1 MTRLSGSLR
10 LLHPQLAE
18 IVFQFED
25 AQARL
30 HKLEARTPD
39 DRWGARSRPDRWSIG
54 ECIAHLNLTSKAY
67 IPLLREAFESD
78 NRVHKAPKRYHQDPM
93 GWLTSALVGEPR
105 GLMRFIR
112 VKTQPRFVPA
122 AAASLDR
129 EMVVA
134 AFNTYQHEL
143 VMLTH
148 LAEQRELEKLRIVSP
163 FNSRVSYNAYSC
175 LVMLPRHQHRHIAQ
189 AERVWQEE
197 AETTPT

>member
-30 HKLEARTPD
+30 HRLEARTPD
-39 DRWGARSRPDRWSIG
+39 DRWRARRQPDSWSIG
-54 ECIAHLNLTSKAY
+54 ECIAHLNLTSKAF
-67 IPLLREAFESD
+67 IPLLREAFEKD
-78 NRVHKAPKRYHQDPM
+78 NRVHKAPKRYYQDPI
-93 GWLTSALVGEPR
+93 GWLTSSVVGER
-105 GLMRFIR
+105 GLAGLIR
-112 VKTQPRFVPA
+112 VKTRPHFVPA
-122 AAASLDR
+122 PAAALDR

-134 AFNTYQHEL
+134 EFNTYQHEL

-163 FNSRVSYNAYSC
+163 FDRRVSYNAYAC
-175 LVMLPRHQHRHIAQ
+175 LVMLPRHQHRHIGQ
-189 AERVWQEE
+189 AERVWG
-197 AETTPT
+197 ADGGASGA